1 MNKEEL
7 KQLEEVV
14 NLLEKS
20 VKENE
25 KLKFKIVSLNNE
37 IEILKIYKRCIFCGT
52 HKNLTKHHLK
62 GIKKNGENKYQVY
75 VCRKHHDD
83 IEMIK
88 RAIEIM
94 ERNKKVSIVEFRK
107 IVDSLKKGE
116 MLEQL

>member
-1 MNKEEL
+1 MNEEEL

-25 KLKFKIVSLNNE
+25 RLKLNIALLSNE
-37 IEILKIYKRCIFCGT
+37 INILRIYRRCIFCGT
-52 HKNLTKHHLK
+52 DVHLTKHHIK
-62 GIKKNGENKYQVY
+62 GIKENGKNKYKVY
-75 VCRKHHDD
+75 VCREHHDD

-94 ERNKKVSIVEFRK
+94 ERNKKVSVVEFRK
-107 IVDSLKKGE
+107 IVDNLKKGK